1 MIKAY
6 SQLLP
11 ALIAI
16 AMLVLTHVVCAYAEQ
31 SFDYRV
37 AEAANRLGELYR
49 KGVNVTDAV
58 RLLDE
63 AVKAFEDGNYSEA
76 SRLLNASLNRIA
88 ELEAIADRIYMFNLF
103 TKALIIAVLAAIPL
117 LIYIFLPRLYLYL
130 WFRSRRRWVVRR

>member
-1 MIKAY
+1 MTKVS
-6 SQLLP
+6 SQLFP
-11 ALIAI
+11 ALIVVAVL
-16 AMLVLTHVVCAYAEQ
+16 AMMHVVCAHAEQ

-37 AEAANRLGELYR
+37 AEAAKRLGELYR
-49 KGVNVTDAV
+49 KGVNVTDVV
-58 RLLDE
+58 RLLDN

-88 ELEAIADRIYMFNLF
+88 ELEAVADRIYMFNLF
-103 TKALIIAVLAAIPL
+103 TKALIIAILAAIPL